1 MSGPGDSSFTAGAI
15 KSITTAVIISPT
27 IAPTMSII
35 RFITS
40 LLKIKKSWCHAERI
54 VISNLS
60 NFSLITCAK
69 MIKKV
74 NIYMN
79 NYTHLSKLLSIL
91 NDFVFL

>member
-40 LLKIKKSWCHAERI
+40 LLKSK
-54 VISNLS
+54 NLGA
-60 NFSLITCAK
+60 T
-69 MIKKV
+69 
-74 NIYMN
+74 
-79 NYTHLSKLLSIL
+79 LSA
-91 NDFVFL
+91 